1 MSLCKCV
8 IFWGMLTD
16 VVEEDNDSDY
26 IDEEET
32 DDVVL
37 PEVCVAPST
46 NDFYE
51 QHQPEVWLIPSCT

>member
-1 MSLCKCV
+1 
-8 IFWGMLTD
+8 MLTD

-51 QHQPEVWLIPSCT
+51 QHQPEVWLIPSCTWL